1 MATIKRIT
9 LRWAAA
15 HTVYLG
21 RRGEN
26 LARTIEIDATPMA
39 EEFPGCTF
47 ALLAQRPT
55 EAYAYAATVTEAG
68 GIVSWPVTDVDTGI
82 AGSGRIELRAML
94 GDVVA
99 KSVTMATV
107 TDKSLDAP
115 TDTDPPEPE
124 HGWLDQALAA
134 QAGAEAAAADAKET
148 LAEVE
153 KKLADGEL
161 KGEKGEKGDPGKDGK
176 DAEVTAESVEAAL
189 GYAPV
194 KDVQVAGTSV
204 LVDGVAQ
211 VPMASSSNL
220 GVVRPGTGIG
230 VDESGHAYIVDA
242 TSNHINARSRNNA
255 LTPYGLDYAVKAA
268 MCDGKGAEWTAAE
281 QAAARDRM
289 GLGEKYE
296 LLSELETT
304 EEVNEILLT
313 LPNTALTSCMIGITL
328 PPCEQIPIFGRFV
341 VNGKYCIYGTNY
353 GNTSYSCSILIRCN
367 VTGGIVTGDAQ
378 GQVVSWGGGAIVGT
392 NNAGTIF
399 SGDKIVAWALYTSSP
414 KNPVYPIGTK
424 ITVYGVR
431 A

>member
-15 HTVYLG
+15 HPVYLG

-39 EEFPGCTF
+39 NEFPGCTF

-68 GIVSWPVTDVDTGI
+68 SIVSWPVTDVDTGI

-153 KKLADGEL
+153 QKLADGEL
-161 KGEKGEKGDPGKDGK
+161 KGEKGDPGKDGK

-211 VPMASSSNL
+211 VPVASETNF
-220 GVVRPGTGIG
+220 G
-230 VDESGHAYIVDA
+230 
-242 TSNHINARSRNNA
+242 
-255 LTPYGLDYAVKAA
+255 AVKVF
-268 MCDGKGAEWTAAE
+268 D
-281 QAAARDRM
+281 
-289 GLGEKYE
+289 
-296 LLSELETT
+296 
-304 EEVNEILLT
+304 
-313 LPNTALTSCMIGITL
+313 
-328 PPCEQIPIFGRFV
+328 
-341 VNGKYCIYGTNY
+341 
-353 GNTSYSCSILIRCN
+353 
-367 VTGGIVTGDAQ
+367 
-378 GQVVSWGGGAIVGT
+378 
-392 NNAGTIF
+392 
-399 SGDKIVAWALYTSSP
+399 
-414 KNPVYPIGTK
+414 
-424 ITVYGVR
+424 
-431 A
+431 

>member
-15 HTVYLG
+15 HPVYLG

-55 EAYAYAATVTEAG
+55 EPTAYAATVTEAG
-68 GIVSWPVTDVDTGI
+68 GIVSWPITDVDTGI

-134 QAGAEAAAADAKET
+134 RAGAEAAAADAKET
-148 LAEVE
+148 LATVE
-153 KKLADGEL
+153 QKLADGEL
-161 KGEKGEKGDPGKDGK
+161 KGEKGDPGKDGK

-194 KDVQVAGTSV
+194 KDVQIAGTSI
-204 LVDGVAQ
+204 LVDGVAN
-211 VPMASSSNL
+211 VPVASKTSL
-220 GVVRPGTGIG
+220 GVVS
-230 VDESGHAYIVDA
+230 VDNYSLGMTA
-242 TSNHINARSRNNA
+242 SNK
-255 LTPYGLDYAVKAA
+255 L
-268 MCDGKGAEWTAAE
+268 
-281 QAAARDRM
+281 
-289 GLGEKYE
+289 
-296 LLSELETT
+296 
-304 EEVNEILLT
+304 
-313 LPNTALTSCMIGITL
+313 
-328 PPCEQIPIFGRFV
+328 FFV
-341 VNGKYCIYGTNY
+341 RRT
-353 GNTSYSCSILIRCN
+353 
-367 VTGGIVTGDAQ
+367 
-378 GQVVSWGGGAIVGT
+378 
-392 NNAGTIF
+392 
-399 SGDKIVAWALYTSSP
+399 
-414 KNPVYPIGTK
+414 
-424 ITVYGVR
+424 
-431 A
+431 

>member
-9 LRWAAA
+9 LRWAATHA
-15 HTVYLG
+15 VYLG

-55 EAYAYAATVTEAG
+55 EPPAYAATITAEG
-68 GIVSWPVTDVDTGI
+68 GIISWPITDVDTGI

-161 KGEKGEKGDPGKDGK
+161 KGEKGDPGKDGK
-176 DAEVTAESVEAAL
+176 DAEVTAESIEAAL
-189 GYAPV
+189 GYKPPKVGA
-194 KDVQVAGTSV
+194 
-204 LVDGVAQ
+204 
-211 VPMASSSNL
+211 ASS
-220 GVVRPGTGIG
+220 GIIT
-230 VDESGHAYIVDA
+230 DTSGALAINPA
-242 TSNHINARSRNNA
+242 STSIITSRSTSQPITAPN
-255 LTPYGLDYAVKAA
+255 LDYAIKAA
-268 MCDGKGAEWTAAE
+268 MCDGKGAAWTAAE
-281 QAAARDRM
+281 QQAARDRM
-289 GLGEKYE
+289 GLDKPWE
-296 LLSELETT
+296 LIEEVEFT
-304 EEVNEILLT
+304 EEAASLWR
-313 LPNTALTSCMIGITL
+313 TAE
-328 PPCEQIPIFGRFV
+328 PD
-341 VNGKYCIYGTNY
+341 GTNY
-353 GNTSYSCSILIRCN
+353 SFSAMLVHVGGDFKNAENIKHNIYALVYFGSTDTPNYIYFYMQISPQSSAKVINTV
-367 VTGGIVTGDAQ
+367 VTAKNINGYWQCLQKPNDNGGPHANGSWLSDIQITNPSARLALSVAALPKITQIQIVPFTDDKVIQ
-378 GQVVSWGGGAIVGT
+378 
-392 NNAGTIF
+392 AGTTIR
-399 SGDKIVAWALYTSSP
+399 I
-414 KNPVYPIGTK
+414 
-424 ITVYGVR
+424 YGVR